1 MDVIRDLEGASTE
14 LVERSKTIFFPGDPA
29 ERVYLIRRGAVRL
42 SRVYESGEEITV
54 ALLRENSLFG
64 VLSLLTGHRS
74 DRFYHAVAFTRV
86 EMVTAPASS
95 VRAAIEADTG
105 VGLRLLQ
112 GLSSRI
118 LQTETMI
125 ETLTHRD
132 MSSRLVSFFWFY
144 VEISASRT
152 IRGSQSTCV
161 CPTRPSPRR
170 LDPRVTI
177 TRLLGDLR
185 QTGLVQIGRKRSPFS
200 IRSPGQAIQLIAWP
214 SGGNSLVSGW
224 LWCWRCWFLVVCS
237 PR

>member
-1 MDVIRDLEGASTE
+1 MVASSGFSRYSPQQPQVAGTAERSRTLLDVIRDLDGASTE
-14 LVERSKTIFFPGDPA
+14 LVERNKTIFSPGDPA
-29 ERVYLIRRGAVRL
+29 ERVYLTRRGAVRL

-86 EMVTAPASS
+86 EMVTAPAAS

-132 MSSRLVSFFWFY
+132 MSSRLVSFLLVLCRDFG
-144 VEISASRT
+144 VPDELGIT
-152 IRGSQSTCV
+152 IDLRLSHQAIAEAIGST
-161 CPTRPSPRR
+161 
-170 LDPRVTI
+170 RVTI

-185 QTGLVQIGRKRSPFS
+185 QSGLVQIDRKKITVLDPIALAKRFS
-200 IRSPGQAIQLIAWP
+200 
-214 SGGNSLVSGW
+214 
-224 LWCWRCWFLVVCS
+224 
-237 PR
+237 